1 MSKISI
7 IIPVYNECG
16 TIKKVI
22 SSVFRSNTLNFKKQI
37 IVVDDGSTD
46 GTSTL
51 LRELKD
57 KFPIE
62 VYKHKI
68 NLGKGAAIL
77 TGVKRVRGD
86 VVIIQDAD
94 LEYLPKD
101 IVKLLR
107 VYDPK
112 GCPVVYGSR
121 NMGAKHGYLSTHLV
135 GTAIT
140 MLFNILYGTRL
151 SDLHTGYKLFRAD
164 LITKAGLKT
173 NGFDFCHE
181 ITAKIVKRGVPIVE
195 IPIGYNARKWE
206 EGKKV
211 RAIDAWWD
219 ILTTVKLRF
228 NQK

>member
-1 MSKISI
+1 MPKISI
-7 IIPVYNECG
+7 IIPVYNEYL
-16 TIKKVI
+16 TIKKVV
-22 SSVFRSNTLNFKKQI
+22 SSVHLSNTLNFKKQI

-46 GTSTL
+46 GTSAL
-51 LRELKD
+51 ISNLKQ

-62 VYKHKI
+62 VYTHKK
-68 NLGKGAAIL
+68 NLGKGAAIK
-77 TGVKRVRGD
+77 TGVEKVRGD

-101 IVKLLR
+101 IAKLLR

-164 LITKAGLKT
+164 LIKEANLKT
-173 NGFDFCHE
+173 VGFDFCHE

-228 NQK
+228 MS